1 MSITSI
7 VAPGPSASELCEE
20 EILGRAGAWAR
31 LAQRAGA
38 QLLVLAYEWAVAH
51 PADRLDPQQAG
62 LPGRERATLI
72 GGPGTPMVTEFAA
85 AEFGARIGRTTHA
98 GRKVM
103 AAALDLKLRL
113 PLLWARVQAL
123 QVRDSY
129 AIHVAERT
137 RDLTA
142 AEAGWVD
149 AEVAEAADGR
159 IPWTHFEDLVTGKI
173 AAAAPAV
180 AKEKE
185 RRAAGAIFA
194 RALKRRAGEETSGI
208 ATFMVRG
215 PVPVIDALD
224 HAVTTLAH
232 RLHDHLPEPTGPDD
246 TGPTMDQLRVQ
257 AVALLAAPHLA
268 APHTAAPH
276 TAAPHTAESGTG
288 ADDGGAAARVGG
300 DSTEA
305 RADGPQ
311 VPVPDLGTLDLL
323 DLLPAV
329 SLVVHVYGGPREV
342 TAEGN
347 ELDRIARV
355 EGHGPVSETWL
366 REVLGRYARFDV
378 RPVLHPEHLAPVE
391 AYEVPARHRRAVQLL
406 APTDTFPWGT
416 TASTGPTIQL
426 DHVVPWDPHGPP
438 HPDPRPQTGVHNL
451 APLST
456 LHHRLK
462 THGRW
467 QSAMPWP
474 GVQLWRDPHGQVYL
488 RDTSG
493 TRQVTNQEAAASDAG
508 ETRHTVITVD
518 LYEPTFRLEYEAA

>member
-1 MSITSI
+1 MSST
-7 VAPGPSASELCEE
+7 VALAPGLAPSELSEE

-38 QLLVLAYEWAVAH
+38 QLLLLAYEWAVAH

-85 AEFGARIGRTTHA
+85 AELGARIGRTTHA

-123 QVRDSY
+123 EVRDSY

-149 AEVAEAADGR
+149 AEVVEAADGR
-159 IPWTHFEDLVTGKI
+159 IPWTHFEDLVAGKV
-173 AAAAPAV
+173 AAAAPEV

-185 RRAAGAIFA
+185 RRAAEAVFA

-208 ATFMVRG
+208 AAFMIRG
-215 PVPVIDALD
+215 PVPIIDALD
-224 HAVTTLAH
+224 QAVTTLAH
-232 RLHDHLPEPTGPDD
+232 RLHDHLPEPTGPED
-246 TGPTMDQLRVQ
+246 TAPTMDQLRVQ
-257 AVALLAAPHLA
+257 AVALLAAQHLA
-268 APHTAAPH
+268 EPHVPG
-276 TAAPHTAESGTG
+276 S
-288 ADDGGAAARVGG
+288 GG
-300 DSTEA
+300 DADEGDATAGAGDDSPEA
-305 RADGPQ
+305 QADGA
-311 VPVPDLGTLDLL
+311 PVPASDLGSVDLR

-329 SLVVHVYGGPREV
+329 SLVVHLYGGPREV
-342 TAEGN
+342 SADSE
-347 ELDRIARV
+347 ELDGIARV
-355 EGHGPVSETWL
+355 EGHGAVSETWL
-366 REVLGRYARFDV
+366 REVLGRFARFDV
-378 RPVLHPEHLAPVE
+378 RPVLHPEGLAPVE
-391 AYEVPARHRRAVQLL
+391 SYEVPARHRRAVQLL
-406 APTDTFPWGT
+406 APTETFPWGT
-416 TASTGPTIQL
+416 TASTGPTVQL

-438 HPDPRPQTGVHNL
+438 AQTGLHNL

-462 THGRW
+462 THGGW
-467 QSAMPWP
+467 QCAMPWP

-488 RDTSG
+488 RDSSG
-493 TRQVTNQEAAASDAG
+493 TRQVSSDESERSPRPPALVV
-508 ETRHTVITVD
+508 ELYRPRFDLQVD
-518 LYEPTFRLEYEAA
+518 LPAA

>member
-1 MSITSI
+1 MSTTSV
-7 VAPGPSASELCEE
+7 VAPGPPASELCEE
-20 EILGRAGAWAR
+20 EVLVRAGAWAR

-62 LPGRERATLI
+62 KPGRERATLI
-72 GGPGTPMVTEFAA
+72 GGPGTPVVTEFAA
-85 AEFGARIGRTTHA
+85 AEFGARIGRTTHG

-123 QVRDSY
+123 EVRDSY

-137 RDLTA
+137 RDLTV
-142 AEAGWVD
+142 EQAGWVD
-149 AEVAEAADGR
+149 AEVVEAADGR
-159 IPWTHFEDLVTGKI
+159 IPWTHFEDLVAGKV
-173 AAAAPAV
+173 AAAAPEV

-185 RRAAGAIFA
+185 RRAAEATFA
-194 RALKRRAGEETSGI
+194 RALKRRAGEETSGM
-208 ATFMVRG
+208 ATFMIRG

-232 RLHDHLPEPTGPDD
+232 RLQAHLSDRSPAPSGPED

-257 AVALLAAPHLA
+257 AVAILAAGHAGQATGHDDPDDRGSHA
-268 APHTAAPH
+268 GSHAGSGATGG
-276 TAAPHTAESGTG
+276 ESVGTPG
-288 ADDGGAAARVGG
+288 
-300 DSTEA
+300 
-305 RADGPQ
+305 DGPGA
-311 VPVPDLGTLDLL
+311 DLGTLDLR

-342 TAEGN
+342 TAEGE

-378 RPVLHPEHLAPVE
+378 RPVLHPEGLAPVE
-391 AYEVPARHRRAVQLL
+391 SYEVPARHRRAVQLL
-406 APTDTFPWGT
+406 APTETFPWGT
-416 TASTGPTIQL
+416 TASTGPTVQL
-426 DHVVPWDPHGPP
+426 DHVVPWDPDGPP
-438 HPDPRPQTGVHNL
+438 DSDPRPQTGLHNL

-462 THGRW
+462 THGGW

-474 GVQLWRDPHGQVYL
+474 GIQLWRDPHGQVYL
-488 RDTSG
+488 RDTTG
-493 TRQVTNQEAAASDAG
+493 TRQVTEASAAPLQE
-508 ETRHTVITVD
+508 EPRHRVIAID
-518 LYEPTFRLEYEAA
+518 FYEPPFRLEYDAA

>member
-1 MSITSI
+1 MSSTAAL
-7 VAPGPSASELCEE
+7 APSELSEE
-20 EILGRAGAWAR
+20 EILGRAGAWAQ

-51 PADRLDPQQAG
+51 PAERLDPQQAG

-85 AEFGARIGRTTHA
+85 AELGARIGRTTHA

-123 QVRDSY
+123 EVRDSY

-149 AEVAEAADGR
+149 AEVVEAADGR
-159 IPWTHFEDLVTGKI
+159 IPWTHFEDLVAGKV
-173 AAAAPAV
+173 AAAAPEV

-185 RRAAGAIFA
+185 RRAAEAIFA

-224 HAVTTLAH
+224 RAVTTLAH

-246 TGPTMDQLRVQ
+246 TAPTMDQLRVQ
-257 AVALLAAPHLA
+257 AVALLAGPHLA
-268 APHTAAPH
+268 
-276 TAAPHTAESGTG
+276 ERGSG
-288 ADDGGAAARVGG
+288 ADDGDATPGAG
-300 DSTEA
+300 DDRPEA
-305 RADGPQ
+305 QADGPQ
-311 VPVPDLGTLDLL
+311 VPAPDLGTMDLR

-329 SLVVHVYGGPREV
+329 SLVVHVHGGPREV
-342 TAEGN
+342 TADGE

-366 REVLGRYARFDV
+366 REVLGRFARFDV
-378 RPVLHPEHLAPVE
+378 RPVLHPEGLAPVE
-391 AYEVPARHRRAVQLL
+391 SYEVPARHRRAVQLL
-406 APTDTFPWGT
+406 APTETFPWGT
-416 TASTGPTIQL
+416 TASTGPTVQL
-426 DHVVPWDPHGPP
+426 DHVVPWDPHGP
-438 HPDPRPQTGVHNL
+438 RAQTGLHNL

-462 THGRW
+462 THGGW
-467 QSAMPWP
+467 QSAVPWP

-493 TRQVTNQEAAASDAG
+493 TRHVTTQEAAASDAG
-508 ETRHTVITVD
+508 EPRHTVITVD
-518 LYEPTFRLEYEAA
+518 LYEPAFRLEHEAA

>member
-1 MSITSI
+1 MPSTAAL
-7 VAPGPSASELCEE
+7 APSELSEE

-31 LAQRAGA
+31 LSQRAGA

-62 LPGRERATLI
+62 LPGRERATVI

-85 AEFGARIGRTTHA
+85 AELGARIGRTTHA

-123 QVRDSY
+123 EVRDSY

-149 AEVAEAADGR
+149 AEVVEAADGR
-159 IPWTHFEDLVTGKI
+159 IPWTHFEDLVAGKV
-173 AAAAPAV
+173 AAAAPEV

-185 RRAAGAIFA
+185 RRAAEAIFA
-194 RALKRRAGEETSGI
+194 RALKRRAGEETSGM

-232 RLHDHLPEPTGPDD
+232 RLHDHLPEPTSPED
-246 TGPTMDQLRVQ
+246 TAPTLDQLRVQ
-257 AVALLAAPHLA
+257 AVALLAAPHIA
-268 APHTAAPH
+268 
-276 TAAPHTAESGTG
+276 GG
-288 ADDGGAAARVGG
+288 GGDADDGDATPGAG
-300 DSTEA
+300 DDSPEA
-305 RADGPQ
+305 PADRPQ
-311 VPVPDLGTLDLL
+311 VPVPDLGTMDLR

-329 SLVVHVYGGPREV
+329 SLVVHVYAGPREV
-342 TAEGN
+342 SAEGE

-366 REVLGRYARFDV
+366 REVLGRFARFDV
-378 RPVLHPEHLAPVE
+378 RPVLHPEALAPVE
-391 AYEVPARHRRAVQLL
+391 SYEVPVRHRRAVQLL
-406 APTDTFPWGT
+406 APTETFPWGT
-416 TASTGPTIQL
+416 TSSSGPTVQL

-438 HPDPRPQTGVHNL
+438 AQTGVHNL

-462 THGRW
+462 THGGW

-474 GVQLWRDPHGQVYL
+474 GVHLWRDPHGQVYL

-493 TRQVTNQEAAASDAG
+493 TRAVSASGAATRTWPRPPALVVELYRSD
-508 ETRHTVITVD
+508 
-518 LYEPTFRLEYEAA
+518 LELLIELPAA

>member
-1 MSITSI
+1 M
-7 VAPGPSASELCEE
+7 
-20 EILGRAGAWAR
+20 
-31 LAQRAGA
+31 
-38 QLLVLAYEWAVAH
+38 
-51 PADRLDPQQAG
+51 
-62 LPGRERATLI
+62 
-72 GGPGTPMVTEFAA
+72 
-85 AEFGARIGRTTHA
+85 
-98 GRKVM
+98 
-103 AAALDLKLRL
+103 
-113 PLLWARVQAL
+113 ARVRETNCQ
-123 QVRDSY
+123 S
-129 AIHVAERT
+129 
-137 RDLTA
+137 
-142 AEAGWVD
+142 G
-149 AEVAEAADGR
+149 
-159 IPWTHFEDLVTGKI
+159 LVEGGHGT
-173 AAAAPAV
+173 AAAPEV

-185 RRAAGAIFA
+185 RRAAEATFA

-208 ATFMVRG
+208 ATFMIRG

-268 APHTAAPH
+268 EPHVCG
-276 TAAPHTAESGTG
+276 SGG
-288 ADDGGAAARVGG
+288 DADGGDATAGAGDDSADARP
-300 DSTEA
+300 
-305 RADGPQ
+305 DGPQ
-311 VPVPDLGTLDLL
+311 VPVPDLGSTDLR

-329 SLVVHVYGGPREV
+329 SLVVHVYAGPREV
-342 TAEGN
+342 SAEG
-347 ELDRIARV
+347 EEVDRIARV
-355 EGHGPVSETWL
+355 AGHGPVSETWL

-378 RPVLHPEHLAPVE
+378 RPVLDPEGLAPVE

-406 APTDTFPWGT
+406 APTDTFPFG
-416 TASTGPTIQL
+416 STGPTVQL

-438 HPDPRPQTGVHNL
+438 HSDPRPQTGVHNL
-451 APLST
+451 TPLST

-474 GVQLWRDPHGQVYL
+474 GVHLWRDPHGQVYL

>member
-1 MSITSI
+1 MSTTSV

-20 EILGRAGAWAR
+20 EVLVRAGAWAR

-62 LPGRERATLI
+62 LPGRERATVI
-72 GGPGTPMVTEFAA
+72 GGPGTPVVTEFAA
-85 AEFGARIGRTTHA
+85 AEFGARIGRTTHG

-123 QVRDSY
+123 EVRDSY

-159 IPWTHFEDLVTGKI
+159 IPWTHFEDLVTGKV
-173 AAAAPAV
+173 AAAAPEV

-185 RRAAGAIFA
+185 GRAAEATFA
-194 RALKRRAGEETSGI
+194 RALKRRAGEEASGM
-208 ATFMVRG
+208 ATFMIRG

-232 RLHDHLPEPTGPDD
+232 RLHDHLPEPAGPDD
-246 TGPTMDQLRVQ
+246 SGPTMDQLRVQ
-257 AVALLAAPHLA
+257 AVALLATGHTGRTSKATGHDDSADPGSGA
-268 APHTAAPH
+268 AV
-276 TAAPHTAESGTG
+276 G
-288 ADDGGAAARVGG
+288 DDGGKAGDAPAR
-300 DSTEA
+300 
-305 RADGPQ
+305 
-311 VPVPDLGTLDLL
+311 DLGTVDLR

-342 TAEGN
+342 TAEG
-347 ELDRIARV
+347 EEVDRIARV

-378 RPVLHPEHLAPVE
+378 QPVLDPEGLAPVE
-391 AYEVPARHRRAVQLL
+391 SYEVPARHRRAVQLL
-406 APTDTFPWGT
+406 TPTESFPWVT
-416 TASTGPTIQL
+416 TASTGPTVQL

-438 HPDPRPQTGVHNL
+438 DAHDQRPQTGLHNL

-467 QSAMPWP
+467 HSVMPWP
-474 GVQLWRDPHGQVYL
+474 GIQLWRDPHGQVYL
-488 RDTSG
+488 RDTTG
-493 TRQVTNQEAAASDAG
+493 TRQVTTPSTGPGEQEP
-508 ETRHTVITVD
+508 RHHVIAVD
-518 LYEPTFRLEYEAA
+518 FYEPPFRLEYQAA

>member
-1 MSITSI
+1 MSSTAAL
-7 VAPGPSASELCEE
+7 APGLVPSELSEQ

-62 LPGRERATLI
+62 LPGRERATPI

-123 QVRDSY
+123 EVRDSY

-149 AEVAEAADGR
+149 AEVVEAADGR

-173 AAAAPAV
+173 ASAAPEV

-185 RRAAGAIFA
+185 RRAAEATFA

-208 ATFMVRG
+208 ATFMIRG

-246 TGPTMDQLRVQ
+246 TAPTMDQLRVQ
-257 AVALLAAPHLA
+257 AVALLAVPHLA
-268 APHTAAPH
+268 APHTAA
-276 TAAPHTAESGTG
+276 GTG
-288 ADDGGAAARVGG
+288 EADGEGPAAGVVNHGP
-300 DSTEA
+300 EA
-305 RADGPQ
+305 RAGHAQVDGPA
-311 VPVPDLGTLDLL
+311 VPVSDLELVDLR

-329 SLVVHVYGGPREV
+329 SLVVHIHGGPREV
-342 TAEGN
+342 SAECG

-355 EGHGPVSETWL
+355 EGHGPVTEAWL
-366 REVLGRYARFDV
+366 CEVLGRFARFEV
-378 RPVLHPEHLAPVE
+378 RPVLHPEGLAPVE
-391 AYEVPARHRRAVQLL
+391 SYEVPARHRRAVQLL
-406 APTDTFPWGT
+406 APTETFPWGT
-416 TASTGPTIQL
+416 TTSTGPTVQL
-426 DHVVPWDPHGPP
+426 DHVVPWGPHGPP
-438 HPDPRPQTGVHNL
+438 HSDPRPQTGLHNL
-451 APLST
+451 AALST

-474 GVQLWRDPHGQVYL
+474 GVHLWRDPHGQVYL

>member
-1 MSITSI
+1 MSSTAAL
-7 VAPGPSASELCEE
+7 APSELSEE
-20 EILGRAGAWAR
+20 EILGRAGAWAQ

-51 PADRLDPQQAG
+51 PAERLDPQQAG

-85 AEFGARIGRTTHA
+85 AELGARIGRTTHA

-123 QVRDSY
+123 EVRDSY

-159 IPWTHFEDLVTGKI
+159 IPWTHFEELVTGKV
-173 AAAAPAV
+173 AAAAPEV

-185 RRAAGAIFA
+185 RRAAEAVFA

-208 ATFMVRG
+208 ATFMIRG

-232 RLHDHLPEPTGPDD
+232 RLHDHLPEPTGPED
-246 TGPTMDQLRVQ
+246 TAPTMDQLRVQ
-257 AVALLAAPHLA
+257 AVALLVAPHLA
-268 APHTAAPH
+268 
-276 TAAPHTAESGTG
+276 GG
-288 ADDGGAAARVGG
+288 GRDADEGDAAAGAG
-300 DSTEA
+300 DDSPEA
-305 RADGPQ
+305 PVDGPQ
-311 VPVPDLGTLDLL
+311 MPAPDLGTMGLR

-329 SLVVHVYGGPREV
+329 SLVVHLYGGPREV
-342 TAEGN
+342 SAEGE

-355 EGHGPVSETWL
+355 EGHGAVSETWL
-366 REVLGRYARFDV
+366 REVLGRFARFDV
-378 RPVLHPEHLAPVE
+378 RPVLHPEGLAPVE
-391 AYEVPARHRRAVQLL
+391 SYEVPARHRRAVRLL
-406 APTDTFPWGT
+406 APTETFPWGT
-416 TASTGPTIQL
+416 TASTGPTVQL

-438 HPDPRPQTGVHNL
+438 AQTGLHNL

-462 THGRW
+462 THGGW

-493 TRQVTNQEAAASDAG
+493 TRQVTTQEAGASDAG
-508 ETRHTVITVD
+508 EPRHTVITVD
-518 LYEPTFRLEYEAA
+518 LYEPAFRLEYEAA

>member
-1 MSITSI
+1 
-7 VAPGPSASELCEE
+7 
-20 EILGRAGAWAR
+20 
-31 LAQRAGA
+31 
-38 QLLVLAYEWAVAH
+38 
-51 PADRLDPQQAG
+51 
-62 LPGRERATLI
+62 
-72 GGPGTPMVTEFAA
+72 MVTEFAA
-85 AEFGARIGRTTHA
+85 AELGARIGRTTHA

-123 QVRDSY
+123 EVRDSY

-137 RDLTA
+137 RDLSA

-149 AEVAEAADGR
+149 AEVVEAADGR
-159 IPWTHFEDLVTGKI
+159 IPWTHFEDLVAGKVV
-173 AAAAPAV
+173 AAAPEV

-185 RRAAGAIFA
+185 RRAAEATFA
-194 RALKRRAGEETSGI
+194 RALKRRAGEETTGM

-257 AVALLAAPHLA
+257 AVALLAAPHI
-268 APHTAAPH
+268 
-276 TAAPHTAESGTG
+276 AESGTG
-288 ADDGGAAARVGG
+288 ADDGGATARAGG
-300 DSTEA
+300 DSAEA

-311 VPVPDLGTLDLL
+311 VPVPDLESTDLR

-329 SLVVHVYGGPREV
+329 SLVVHVYAGPREV
-342 TAEGN
+342 SAEGE

-366 REVLGRYARFDV
+366 REVLGRFARFDV
-378 RPVLHPEHLAPVE
+378 RPVLHPEGLAPVE
-391 AYEVPARHRRAVQLL
+391 SYEVPARHRRAVQLL
-406 APTDTFPWGT
+406 APTETFPWGT
-416 TASTGPTIQL
+416 TSSSGPTVQL

-438 HPDPRPQTGVHNL
+438 AQTGLHNL

-462 THGRW
+462 THGGW

-474 GVQLWRDPHGQVYL
+474 GVHLWRDPHGQVYL

-493 TRQVTNQEAAASDAG
+493 TRAVSASGAATETWPRPPALVVELYRSD
-508 ETRHTVITVD
+508 
-518 LYEPTFRLEYEAA
+518 LELLIELPAA